1 MSKNITRIVLTG
13 GPAAGKTTVL
23 SRILK
28 EFRRED
34 GWRVITIPE
43 TATELISGFGLKPFD
58 NCMSMYK
65 FQYFVISDQLHKEE
79 LALKGAEVVPED
91 NILIIYDRAIF
102 DDKAYV
108 SDDEFA
114 EILSSFG
121 KTEDEILSGY
131 DAVIH
136 LVSSAKGA
144 EFAYNLDNAA
154 RSESLEDAVK
164 MDDLTLRAWSRHP
177 VRYIIENYDDFEVKI
192 TNAIA
197 AINRV
202 VGRPVKAPEKKK
214 YLIKMP
220 DCKVLLEKYSAVP
233 VQMMQTYLTSSD
245 ESVERRIRQQSNGS
259 EYLYFYTDKHTMPDG
274 SKYIT
279 ERPISL
285 KEYVSRLME
294 YDYSYHS
301 VKKCKYNFIYKEHR
315 LAVDVYPFCD
325 DKAVLY
331 VYEKGGEIPE
341 GIEVIKDITNDE
353 MYKNRRF
360 AAVQEL

>member
-1 MSKNITRIVLTG
+1 MSKDITRIVLTG

-58 NCMSMYK
+58 NCMSMYE

-91 NILIIYDRAIF
+91 KILIIYDRAIF

-108 SDDEFA
+108 SDDEFS

-154 RSESLEDAVK
+154 RSESIEDAVR

-177 VRYIIENYDDFEVKI
+177 VRYIIDNSEDFEVKVSS
-192 TNAIA
+192 AIA
-197 AINRV
+197 AINSV
-202 VGRPVKAPEKKK
+202 VGRPVKAAQKKK

-220 DCKVLLEKYSAVP
+220 DCDRLCREFGAVP
-233 VQMMQTYLTSSD
+233 VEMMQTYLTSLD
-245 ESVERRIRQQSNGS
+245 DTVERRIRQQSNGT
-259 EYLYFYTDKHTMPDG
+259 EYLYFYTDKHTAPDG
-274 SKYIT
+274 SKYVT

-285 KEYVSRLME
+285 KEYASRLME
-294 YDYSYHS
+294 SDINYHPVRKLKFS
-301 VKKCKYNFIYKEHR
+301 FIYKEHR

-341 GIEVIKDITNDE
+341 GIEVIKEVTDDE
-353 MYKNRRF
+353 NYKNRRL
-360 AAVQEL
+360 AAVQML